1 MVDFMNDHPIL
12 TGVVVSILICALL
25 VGGALL
31 IRNLPNTLH
40 GGNREVVDTTYNFQW
55 AIIELGN
62 GELLEGTVA
71 SWCDYADSDAV
82 QVTMAD
88 GTTILTHYSKILLCS
103 QRP

>member
-1 MVDFMNDHPIL
+1 MADFIDNHPVI
-12 TGVVVSILICALL
+12 TGIIVAVLICAIV
-25 VGGALL
+25 VGGVSL
-31 IRNLPNTLH
+31 IRYIPNVVH
-40 GGNREVVDTTYNFQW
+40 GGNRQVMDTKYNFQW

-62 GELLEGTVA
+62 GELLEGTVV

-82 QVTMAD
+82 QVTMED